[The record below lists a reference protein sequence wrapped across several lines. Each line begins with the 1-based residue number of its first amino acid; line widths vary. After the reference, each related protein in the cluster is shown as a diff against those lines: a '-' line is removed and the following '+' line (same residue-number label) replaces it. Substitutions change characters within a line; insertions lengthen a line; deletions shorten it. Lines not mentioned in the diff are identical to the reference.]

1 MISGKARKGRL
12 RDRVTLGTWLG
23 GELPVN
29 ILMID
34 DDPDMLEIFRL
45 LLKVNGHRPIT
56 ALGGKEG
63 LDIARKELPDVIL
76 LDLMMPDI
84 DGFGV
89 LRQLKLD
96 TSTKEIP
103 VIFIT
108 AVNGHEFRDEAM
120 SLGAEAYVTKPYT
133 RNQLM
138 SLINEACSTAA
149 VPAK

>member
-1 MISGKARKGRL
+1 M
-12 RDRVTLGTWLG
+12 
-23 GELPVN
+23 N
-29 ILMID
+29 ILMVD

-84 DGFGV
+84 DGFEV

-96 TSTKEIP
+96 ISTEEIP
-103 VIFIT
+103 VIFVT
-108 AVNGHEFRDEAM
+108 AVNGHEFIDRAM
-120 SLGAEAYVTKPYT
+120 SLGAEGYITKPYG
-133 RNQLM
+133 
-138 SLINEACSTAA
+138 
-149 VPAK
+149 

>member
-1 MISGKARKGRL
+1 MISGKTRKGRL
-12 RDRVTLGTWLG
+12 RDRVTLGTWFG
-23 GELPVN
+23 DELPVN

-34 DDPDMLEIFRL
+34 DNPDMLEILRL
-45 LLKVNGHRPIT
+45 LLKVNGHRPIM

-76 LDLMMPDI
+76 LDIMMPDI
-84 DGFGV
+84 DGFEV
-89 LRQLKLD
+89 LRRLKLD
-96 TSTKEIP
+96 MSTEKIP
-103 VIFIT
+103 VILVT
-108 AVNGHEFRDEAM
+108 AVSGQALIDKAM
-120 SLGAEAYVTKPYT
+120 SLGAEGYVTKPYT

>member
-1 MISGKARKGRL
+1 M
-12 RDRVTLGTWLG
+12 
-23 GELPVN
+23 N

-96 TSTKEIP
+96 TSTQEIP
-103 VIFIT
+103 VIFVT
-108 AVNGHEFRDEAM
+108 AVNGHEFIDKAM
-120 SLGAEAYVTKPYT
+120 SLGAEGYITKPYA

-138 SLINEACSTAA
+138 SLINEVSSTAA
-149 VPAK
+149 VPA